1 MGGKTM
7 AQKLLSASSSPKIW
21 REWAMTGKNDIY
33 TFADCP
39 DRYVTPFGSEI
50 CRIDSEDDYFY
61 LLIPCKKVCED
72 DMCPRGYRR

>member
-1 MGGKTM
+1 MVGK
-7 AQKLLSASSSPKIW
+7 P
-21 REWAMTGKNDIY
+21 DIY

-39 DRYVTPFGSEI
+39 DRYVTPYGSEI